1 LLFFHCP
8 SFLREN
14 FDQGM
19 GRTLLSWGVD
29 SQKGYIE
36 RDGRGF
42 IFIIITSMSSPE
54 EKPTMSGSGWLLAG
68 CFPRHINLLA
78 SPEHDGHAFPTHFP
92 SLRMPRFIFLA
103 TFSNIKAHVGR
114 WLKNFAAA
122 KLRSASQ
129 CTFARD

>member
-54 EKPTMSGSGWLLAG
+54 EKPYDVWLWLAAGWLL
-68 CFPRHINLLA
+68 
-78 SPEHDGHAFPTHFP
+78 PTPH
-92 SLRMPRFIFLA
+92 
-103 TFSNIKAHVGR
+103 
-114 WLKNFAAA
+114 
-122 KLRSASQ
+122 
-129 CTFARD
+129 